1 MSLIETIRDCL
12 QIPFIE
18 ENNAVMDGS
27 FTVEPYYAD
36 SFFGDGAPQN
46 VSIYSSVDL
55 FYVNR
60 NDATSNG
67 IKLFK
72 ALNEV
77 QGCFCDNP
85 DFTFE
90 KEANLWRTTL
100 RVQEVLNE

>member
-1 MSLIETIRDCL
+1 MSLIETIKDCL

-18 ENNAVMDGS
+18 ESNAVMDGS
-27 FTVEPYYAD
+27 FTVAPYLTD
-36 SFFGDGAPQN
+36 SLMADGAPQSI
-46 VSIYSSVDL
+46 SIYSSVDL

-60 NDATSNG
+60 NDAINNG

-72 ALNEV
+72 ALNDI

-90 KEANLWRTTL
+90 NEANFWRTTL